1 MVPTFQRAVHYE
13 ISLSPLCETE
23 TVNWSLQYFWDEDW
37 QKKTVNLRSA
47 VKSAHFESP
56 LEEHL

>member
-13 ISLSPLCETE
+13 ISLSPLRETE

-37 QKKTVNLRSA
+37 QKKTVNLRLA
-47 VKSAHFESP
+47 VKSA